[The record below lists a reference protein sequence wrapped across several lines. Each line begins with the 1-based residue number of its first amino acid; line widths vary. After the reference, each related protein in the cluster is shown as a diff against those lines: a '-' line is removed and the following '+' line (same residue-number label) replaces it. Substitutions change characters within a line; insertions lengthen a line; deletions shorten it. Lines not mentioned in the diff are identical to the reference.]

1 MQIEIISNM
10 PKKVNLKALKIYAD
24 ALLNASDID
33 DIENL
38 YSLCSYEL
46 RQIYLKNRLCAP
58 STNRGTKKV

>member
-46 RQIYLKNRLCAP
+46 RQIYTFFVPLFVEGAHNLFFK
-58 STNRGTKKV
+58 